1 MLMSFSH
8 YVYGWY
14 SPHKATG
21 HINDGMVSKNGLN
34 WVWTAAVAQT
44 LIPSPA
50 SNPLPPTYIDLAS
63 WGVDVKTLS
72 QHQTTFLG
80 MISSGLWARRR
91 DFDWTN
97 HQRSSFASHQVI
109 GRPLS
114 SGCTRHQRSKTVT
127 AGAIW
132 CSPSFGRNRRQKS
145 DAPAWAAVS
154 HLGEERVNREMRAP
168 ALPYMLIQT
177 YIYINNM
184 TYSYLHSVFVSLD
197 RTEKRTHG
205 HSAHPQ
211 AYSRTTQIHARILWV
226 VGQKMSKNNK
236 FHQVPLHPE

>member
-154 HLGEERVNREMRAP
+154 HVGEERVNREMRAL

-177 YIYINNM
+177 YI
-184 TYSYLHSVFVSLD
+184 
-197 RTEKRTHG
+197 
-205 HSAHPQ
+205 
-211 AYSRTTQIHARILWV
+211 
-226 VGQKMSKNNK
+226 
-236 FHQVPLHPE
+236 